1 MHVNPNAELLL
12 EAGDLVVA
20 MGSEEELTV
29 TAALLQ

>member
-1 MHVNPNAELLL
+1 MHVNPSSELQI
-12 EAGDLVVA
+12 EDGDFLVA